1 MAMVQKCEISGQ
13 ASTRRGRPRKNLDGN
28 LIRRLAGIGCTNKE
42 IAAVTGV
49 SEDTLERNFA
59 GVIEKGRETAKAS
72 LRRFQWKSAAG
83 GNVTMQIWLGK
94 QLLGQT
100 DKVVSQPPEEW
111 KFGLGDGP
119 RPNVTG

>member
-1 MAMVQKCEISGQ
+1 MATVQQCEISGQ
-13 ASTRRGRPRKNLDGN
+13 ASTR
-28 LIRRLAGIGCTNKE
+28 
-42 IAAVTGV
+42 
-49 SEDTLERNFA
+49 EDTLERNFA
-59 GVIEKGRETAKAS
+59 GDIEKGRETAKAS

-100 DKVVSQPPEEW
+100 DKVASQPPEEW

-119 RPNVTG
+119 RPRF